1 MLAYG
6 KPDLSDLAA
15 AYAFAIAKND
25 PFVDGKKR
33 ISLAVCLAFS
43 DINGFGLPV
52 ADEENISTWEALAAG
67 TMSEAQ
73 PATWL
78 RTRVRIVINEISGE
92 GGTVQSEL
100 IEDTPVPVAR

>member
-73 PATWL
+73 PA
-78 RTRVRIVINEISGE
+78 S
-92 GGTVQSEL
+92 S
-100 IEDTPVPVAR
+100 ARG